1 LVLLP
6 PALLIAVS
14 LYVQPVF
21 DPRFLTVCAAP
32 LFLVVGAAASAPRS
46 RALRASALAALVTVG
61 TALSVWQANN
71 PQNPKMYQLRESIAA
86 ANALSRPGDVLLMVP
101 HLNTAIG
108 GQNST
113 DPVTAYY
120 RPRQSLRLLSASSAG
135 ALTRPEA
142 VWKSV
147 RRTRPRRAFIV
158 FGFESARSLAAG
170 ASLSARYRD
179 FFGKHATG
187 VRTHRFTNVVLRVYT
202 FDWGGVR

>member
-1 LVLLP
+1 
-6 PALLIAVS
+6 
-14 LYVQPVF
+14 
-21 DPRFLTVCAAP
+21 
-32 LFLVVGAAASAPRS
+32 
-46 RALRASALAALVTVG
+46 
-61 TALSVWQANN
+61 
-71 PQNPKMYQLRESIAA
+71 MYQLRESIAA

-120 RPRQSLRLLSASSAG
+120 RPRKSLRLLSASSAG